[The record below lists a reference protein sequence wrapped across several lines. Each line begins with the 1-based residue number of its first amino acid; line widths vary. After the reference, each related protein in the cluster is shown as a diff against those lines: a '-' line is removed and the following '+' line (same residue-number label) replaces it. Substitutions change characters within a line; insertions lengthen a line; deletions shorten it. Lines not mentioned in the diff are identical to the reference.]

1 MKKKLITFFLLV
13 EDVTCCKGVIYG
25 IKNILNVGEIFVN
38 RRIRLK
44 TASTRKDKFFAA

>member
-25 IKNILNVGEIFVN
+25 IKNILNAEKIFVN
-38 RRIRLK
+38 RRNRQK
-44 TASTRKDKFFAA
+44 NTCTREDKLFVT

>member
-13 EDVTCCKGVIYG
+13 KDVTCCKGVIYG
-25 IKNILNVGEIFVN
+25 IKNILNAGKIFVN

-44 TASTRKDKFFAA
+44 NYMYERR